1 MLGGDI
7 TDGDGNRVLSVIFV
21 GTGGMSIYGAPFEDE
36 NLNKPLDRA
45 GLLVQICSISIIPL
59 YLEILAGS

>member
-7 TDGDGNRVLSVIFV
+7 TEGDGKGWKCVFDWI

-45 GLLVQICSISIIPL
+45 GLLL
-59 YLEILAGS
+59 MTNDGLNL